1 MYVVLNGTLNVSR
14 AAVFASTGRS
24 ESHQEEILLN
34 KIEEGGYIGEEILF
48 PAYAN
53 KYLYTVRV
61 ESFDC
66 KLLAF
71 EKPANGK
78 DYSTNYLTLCL
89 EKNFEKKEAYRKNLL
104 ERAEKKDPDKLLRI
118 LNPKA
123 IDTTRNTSIG
133 SHDS

>member
-1 MYVVLNGTLNVSR
+1 MVQRGALRVFKEITVRSIQADKRVTVSVPLN
-14 AAVFASTGRS
+14 
-24 ESHQEEILLN
+24 Q
-34 KIEEGGYIGEEILF
+34 IEEGSFFGEEILF